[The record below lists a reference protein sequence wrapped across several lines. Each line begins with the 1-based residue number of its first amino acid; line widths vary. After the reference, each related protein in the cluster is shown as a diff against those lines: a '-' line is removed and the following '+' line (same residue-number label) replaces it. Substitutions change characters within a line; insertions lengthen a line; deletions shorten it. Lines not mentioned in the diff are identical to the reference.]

1 MHRESNGRRN
11 PMAEEFP
18 FYLAG
23 EWVKSDQKLEV
34 VYPYTGEVVRYT
46 YKPTRQQVERAIQA
60 AVDAFEVTRRLPTY
74 ERAEILSRAALMI
87 KERREEL
94 ARSITL
100 EAGKPLKDAY
110 FETDR
115 CVLTFQTAAEEA
127 KRIYGEVIPLD
138 LMAYAKNRIGIVRRY
153 PLGPVLAISPFNFPL
168 NLPAHKV
175 APALAAGN
183 SVVLKPAS
191 KTPITWLI
199 MADILDKAGV
209 PKGALSVLPADSA
222 TADEMVADERFK
234 LITFTGSS
242 AVGWRIKERSGKK
255 RVLLELGG
263 NAGVIVDQGT
273 DIAYAAKRVTVGGF
287 SYAGQ
292 ICISVQRTYIHRD
305 IFRQFTDAMISE
317 VKNLKVGDP
326 LDPSTDFGP
335 MIDATVA
342 ARTEEWV
349 QEAVRE
355 GARVLTGG
363 KAHGAL
369 FEPTLLTDVR
379 RESKVC
385 SMEVFAPLV
394 NLFPFDDFKQAVA
407 MVNDTN
413 YGLQA
418 GVFTSHLEH
427 ALYAFDELQVG
438 GVVLNDIPTFRI
450 DHMPY
455 GGTKDSGF
463 GREGL
468 RYAIEEMTEMK
479 LLAINRL

>member
-1 MHRESNGRRN
+1 
-11 PMAEEFP
+11 MAEEFP

-23 EWVKSDQKLEV
+23 EWVRSDQRLDV

-46 YKPTRQQVERAIQA
+46 YKPTRNQVEKAIQA
-60 AVDAFEVTRRLPTY
+60 ATEAFQVTRRMPTY
-74 ERAEILSRAALMI
+74 ERAEILHKAAQMI
-87 KERREEL
+87 KERREEI

-127 KRIYGEVIPLD
+127 KRIYGEVLPLD
-138 LMAYAKNRIGIVRRY
+138 LLPYAKNRIGIVRRY

-183 SVVLKPAS
+183 TVVLKPAS

-209 PKGALSVLPADSA
+209 PKGALSVLPADSS
-222 TADEMVADERFK
+222 TADDMVADERFK

-263 NAGVIVDQGT
+263 NAGVIVDRGA
-273 DIAYAAKRVTVGGF
+273 DVAYAAKRVTVGGF

-292 ICISVQRTYIHRD
+292 ICISVQRTYIHREL
-305 IFRQFTDAMISE
+305 FSQFTDAMVAEI
-317 VKNLKVGDP
+317 KALKIGDP
-326 LDPSTDFGP
+326 LDPTSDFGP
-335 MIDATVA
+335 MIDAAVA

-349 QEAVRE
+349 HEAVQE
-355 GARVLTGG
+355 GARVVIGG
-363 KAHGAL
+363 KAHGAI
-369 FEPTLLTDVR
+369 FEPTLLTNVR

-385 SMEVFAPLV
+385 SLEVFAPLV
-394 NLFPFDDFKQAVA
+394 NLFSFDDFKDAVA
-407 MVNDTN
+407 QVNDTN

-418 GVFTSHLEH
+418 GVFTPDLEH
-427 ALYAFDELQVG
+427 ALYAFDELEVG

-479 LLAINRL
+479 LLAINRI